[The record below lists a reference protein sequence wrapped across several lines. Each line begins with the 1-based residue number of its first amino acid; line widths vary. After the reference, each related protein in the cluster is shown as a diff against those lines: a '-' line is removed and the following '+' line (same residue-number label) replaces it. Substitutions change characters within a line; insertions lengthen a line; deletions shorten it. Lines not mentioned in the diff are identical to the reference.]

1 MKKDVK
7 REKQPS
13 PDPPAKKQCV
23 RKQGASPVKLTPLL
37 IVPMPPVPPGGGGAA
52 SPVEAS
58 GGGIYPEGAG
68 SQEEEGVVI
77 KREIDDD
84 DYNDVHTNAAD
95 PESENENA
103 DEKETEGAVSKFC
116 ANYPLDRDPLPPW
129 TEIPLGRDLPWTET
143 SPDRDP
149 PEQTPPRT
157 ESQTGVKTLPCR
169 NFVAGGKYM

>member
-13 PDPPAKKQCV
+13 PDLPAKKQCV
-23 RKQGASPVKLTPLL
+23 RKQGASPVTLTPLL

-58 GGGIYPEGAG
+58 GGGMYPEGAG

-84 DYNDVHTNAAD
+84 DYNDIDTNAADD
-95 PESENENA
+95 PESENENV
-103 DEKETEGAVSKFC
+103 DEKETGDAVSKFC
-116 ANYPLDRDPLPPW
+116 ANYPQDRDPLDRDPPDRYTPGQR
-129 TEIPLGRDLPWTET
+129 PLL
-143 SPDRDP
+143 DRDP
-149 PEQTPPRT
+149 PPPLRT
-157 ESQTGVKTLPCR
+157 ESQTGVKTLPCC

>member
-1 MKKDVK
+1 MTMKKDVK

-37 IVPMPPVPPGGGGAA
+37 IVSMPPVPPGGGGAA

-58 GGGIYPEGAG
+58 GGGMYPEEAG

-84 DYNDVHTNAAD
+84 DYNDVDTNAADD
-95 PESENENA
+95 PESENENV
-103 DEKETEGAVSKFC
+103 DEKETEGAVSVKMF
-116 ANYPLDRDPLPPW
+116 YLLPS
-129 TEIPLGRDLPWTET
+129 L
-143 SPDRDP
+143 
-149 PEQTPPRT
+149 
-157 ESQTGVKTLPCR
+157 
-169 NFVAGGKYM
+169 NFQ

>member
-13 PDPPAKKQCV
+13 PDPPAKKQSV

-52 SPVEAS
+52 SPMEAS
-58 GGGIYPEGAG
+58 GGDMYPEGAG

-129 TEIPLGRDLPWTET
+129 SRDPPGQRPPLDRDLP
-143 SPDRDP
+143 
-149 PEQTPPRT
+149 
-157 ESQTGVKTLPCR
+157 
-169 NFVAGGKYM
+169 